1 MHFVLFSEDLA
12 RDCPGDAITI
22 SEMSGPIFS
31 DAAGYLAAVLIEMRE
46 PEAVYRCN
54 NYRTFTSL
62 TMSCTC
68 GVTSNQ

>member
-1 MHFVLFSEDLA
+1 
-12 RDCPGDAITI
+12 
-22 SEMSGPIFS
+22 MSGPIFS
-31 DAAGYLAAVLIEMRE
+31 DAAVYLAAVLIEMRE